1 MKKQADRKGEACLLV
16 HRLIESRQR
25 CPNRLAVVCDEHALT
40 YEEFAS
46 LVSRVASGLSSFGL
60 DSGDRVLVMLKNGIE
75 FAALLFAASDLGLI
89 LAPVSPS
96 LTSEAVNRAVMASGA
111 TALIG
116 WHAGLA
122 RLASDGLATTIP
134 HHRWIAVGGC
144 LGLGCSWQDLIA
156 ASASKWQLGL
166 RVGDPCAP
174 YILTMTSGSTG
185 EPKPII
191 LSQKTKLLRSASAR
205 DSYGLSETDV
215 ILAAT
220 PMYHSLA
227 MRLVILPIT
236 LGATSVIMQRFTS
249 TAWVDCV
256 RRRKVTFCM
265 LVSSQVG
272 LIVEGLSGESIGI
285 DSLQCLVSSSAF
297 LRSDMKRRVLAEL
310 SCRVHECY
318 GTSEVGVLTDLS
330 LGDAVGQAESVGRAV
345 AGVEL
350 QIVDP
355 VTGALLQV
363 GEKGEI
369 ACRSEMIC
377 SGYAGHPDA
386 WSKAL
391 RNNWFHTGDIG
402 SIDKNGFLYFHGRL
416 KEIIITGGIN
426 VYPKD
431 VEDCISSHPWVHQ
444 VAVIGIDDERLGE
457 AVFAVIVVE
466 KYRELTERDLRSHSA
481 RYLADFQQPVG
492 YAFVDSLPV
501 NLMGKVDK
509 LALSERYKLAR
520 PGERIHEIL
529 RPKNMS
535 RSHIRKV
542 LIDLLCHYGPVLG
555 ACASEQDECA
565 FLDVGLIDSFNLL
578 AFVIAIEDEFRITL
592 DPNDLQSREFR
603 TVGGLVGI
611 IAAKV
616 QR

>member
-1 MKKQADRKGEACLLV
+1 MGWQPQKRESKTKHSKSMRKAVGNENSACLLV
-16 HRLIESRQR
+16 HRLNESRQR
-25 CPNRLAVVCDEHALT
+25 YPHRLAVVCDEHALT
-40 YEEFAS
+40 YEEFAK
-46 LVSRVASGLSSFGL
+46 LVSRVASGLSTFGL
-60 DSGDRVLVMLKNGIE
+60 DSGDKVLVMLKNGIE
-75 FAALLFAASDLGLI
+75 FAALLFAASDLGLV
-89 LAPVSPS
+89 LVPVSPS
-96 LTSEAVNRAVMASGA
+96 LTAEAVNKAVTASGS
-111 TALIG
+111 TMLIG

-122 RLASDGLATTIP
+122 RLASDGLITTIP

-144 LGLGCSWQDLIA
+144 LGLGYSWEDLVT
-156 ASASKWQLGL
+156 ASESEWQLGL
-166 RVGDPCAP
+166 RMVDPCAP

-205 DSYGLSETDV
+205 DSYELSQTDV

-236 LGATSVIMQRFTS
+236 LGATSVIMQRFTA

-256 RRRKVTFCM
+256 RRHKVTFCM
-265 LVSSQVG
+265 LVSTQLG
-272 LIVEGLSGESIGI
+272 LIVEDLSGKSIGM
-285 DSLQCLVSSSAF
+285 DSLRCLVSSSAL

-318 GTSEVGVLTDLS
+318 GASEVGVLTDLS
-330 LGDAVGQAESVGRAV
+330 LGDPFGQAESVGRAV

-355 VTGALLQV
+355 VTSVPLQIGA
-363 GEKGEI
+363 KGEI

-377 SGYAGHPDA
+377 SGYAGRPDA
-386 WSKAL
+386 WSKVL
-391 RNNWFHTGDIG
+391 RNNWFHTGDSG
-402 SIDKNGFLYFHGRL
+402 SIDQDGFLYFHGRL

-444 VAVIGIDDERLGE
+444 VAAIGIGDQRLGE

-466 KYRELTERDLRSHSA
+466 KYRELTERALRLHAA

-529 RPKNMS
+529 RPKN
-535 RSHIRKV
+535 
-542 LIDLLCHYGPVLG
+542 Y
-555 ACASEQDECA
+555 E
-565 FLDVGLIDSFNLL
+565 
-578 AFVIAIEDEFRITL
+578 
-592 DPNDLQSREFR
+592 
-603 TVGGLVGI
+603 
-611 IAAKV
+611 
-616 QR
+616 